1 MELERLINPL
11 IINQIKNMTLK
22 QIANISGEFLS
33 YSEFKE
39 YVSDYFKNPR
49 EYRIDKR
56 SRYYKE
62 IQYCYSNL
70 LSSYYKYADLF
81 E

>member
-1 MELERLINPL
+1 
-11 IINQIKNMTLK
+11 MTLK

-56 SRYYKE
+56 SR
-62 IQYCYSNL
+62 
-70 LSSYYKYADLF
+70 
-81 E
+81 